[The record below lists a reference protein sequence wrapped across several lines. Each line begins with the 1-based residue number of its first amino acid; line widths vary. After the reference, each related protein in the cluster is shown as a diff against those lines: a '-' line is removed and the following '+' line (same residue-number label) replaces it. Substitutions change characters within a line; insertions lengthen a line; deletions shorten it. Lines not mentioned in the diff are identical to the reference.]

1 MNQHNNNQTAAVLPR
16 RRSRRL
22 ATIIPA
28 SDWVS
33 IGYSQQE
40 AHAMERLQN
49 DMKKY
54 CDEEDETTIVLK
66 GTFNDIL
73 PHHDMLLPHWNRL
86 AKALHGRTS
95 INSIRIAAISMPV
108 SVVDIMFPAFQSMN
122 NLVDLRFCAA
132 RLGDYRKL
140 LSFVKDNTR
149 LQKFV
154 LGMQELENVSIA
166 NSLANAV
173 NDHPSLE
180 VIGLIQCGLNNATV
194 LRIIL
199 EGCARL
205 NSISIQDNNLG
216 SESAAV
222 IADFI
227 RSNHQTEVLDFSR
240 NNIKDND
247 IELIASALM
256 NNTNLS
262 QLNLK
267 DNDITEE
274 GEKHILKAVFDPTSM
289 NSIIESNHTCFPFAF
304 DPSKT
309 SEIVQRSRLEQNVFI
324 INDDCNISIKE
335 KIRQKVVLA
344 LCGVEGE
351 LFDLS
356 YLNDLPLKVMPR
368 VLELIQEHTALRSMV
383 LNGTR
388 NTPQL
393 ERDVLSRLFH
403 TLRGWELP
411 LLFENLKG
419 PSTKGATGKRK
430 RRKTRC

>member
-1 MNQHNNNQTAAVLPR
+1 MSQQNNNNQSVIP

-28 SDWVS
+28 SDWIS
-33 IGYSQQE
+33 IGYSE
-40 AHAMERLQN
+40 DDAPLMERLQN
-49 DMKKY
+49 DIKKY
-54 CDEEDETTIVLK
+54 CDEENETTIVLN
-66 GTFNDIL
+66 GSPSVIL
-73 PHHDMLLPHWNRL
+73 RHHDMMLPHWQKL

-108 SVVDIMFPAFQSMN
+108 SVLDIMLPTFQSMN

-132 RLGDYRKL
+132 RLGGYRKL
-140 LSFVKDNTR
+140 LSFVKDNTSI
-149 LQKFV
+149 QKFV
-154 LGMQELENVSIA
+154 LGMQELGNVTIA
-166 NSLANAV
+166 NTLADAV

-180 VIGLIQCGLNNATV
+180 IIGLIQCGLNNATV
-194 LRIIL
+194 LGIIL

-227 RSNHQTEVLDFSR
+227 RSNHQTEDLDFSR

-247 IELIASALM
+247 IELIASALGE
-256 NNTNLS
+256 NTHLKC
-262 QLNLK
+262 LNLM

-274 GEKHILKAVFDPTSM
+274 GEKHILKALYDPTSM
-289 NSIIESNHTCFPFAF
+289 DSIVESNHICFPFVF

-324 INDDCNISIKE
+324 INDDRNISIKE

-368 VLELIQEHTALRSMV
+368 VLELIQEHTTLRSMV

-393 ERDVLSRLFH
+393 ERDTLSRLFH

-411 LLFENLKG
+411 LLFENLRPKKG
-419 PSTKGATGKRK
+419 PTTGKRK
-430 RRKTRC
+430 RKTRR